1 MSTQTK
7 QTKSEQNLSHTQDTI
22 STTDDKNIDKFSK
35 IADIPSSETSANT
48 KASDLQSD
56 PQENLECLDILDI
69 VSFKTPDILS
79 ERYKFIKEIGNGT
92 QGHIYLARR
101 LADQK
106 NVAIKELRIDSV
118 KNWKAYD
125 LFKREAN
132 VLATL
137 KMKGVAQFYEAIEA
151 LEADPPAAY
160 LVQEYIEGR
169 SLDDMLRTGY
179 RFTIAQVFSL
189 AVKWID
195 LLDRLHHHNPPI
207 IHRDIKPSNIMLC
220 QSQSRQDPFD
230 IYLID
235 FGAVANPQ
243 VQGGG
248 STVAG
253 TYGYMPPEQ
262 LTGNP
267 VPASDIYS
275 LAAMLAY
282 MLSGVSPAKM
292 EVSDF
297 RLVIDNHLENVPR
310 TVVFVLQQ
318 MLEPNPTKRLADHNV
333 LTTIFRE
340 FAREH
345 FEPAHLPTL
354 VLNVLSQ
361 QTEMSRWRF
370 RQRLRR
376 VKRICATGNLDLWM
390 RLPEKTPRQM
400 WFPQCIAKY
409 HFNIAKNDISKCLVY
424 LTNPF
429 QNFIYLCK
437 SIFALENIKRNAF
450 SFILIASIFITI
462 IPIIALPFILESDTS
477 LGENLHA
484 FLKYLSSSP
493 PPVVRTPF
501 GNIELKMV
509 FAILYCAPFII
520 SMSYF
525 KLTNK
530 PFKLYDKPIN
540 INNREFHMM
549 DQYGFTKYS
558 YIAQLCYLLLHGRK
572 TIATVVAIEYIYPK
586 RTYLPYRL
594 QSTDHIMPKYHACES
609 PCFCIRYKFNPPDD
623 SEADAIIHE
632 IFLDNDIQSSLN
644 LGSPLPIL
652 YAVHPENIYVSSM
665 PFPLPKHSFN
675 KTRTY
680 CCVTCRGE
688 NVSHIYDDE
697 IPLPF

>member
-220 QSQSRQDPFD
+220 QSQNRQDPFD

-333 LTTIFRE
+333 LATIFRE

-345 FEPAHLPTL
+345 FEPAHLPTS

-376 VKRICATGNLDLWM
+376 VKRICAAGNLDLWM
-390 RLPEKTPRQM
+390 RLPETTPRQM
-400 WFPQCIAKY
+400 WFPFCSLRYRSNCI
-409 HFNIAKNDISKCLVY
+409 KNHISKTIDSFIATAPEVKRDLVDILKCLSIVILFILAFIVAIIGLHFLISDLHFLKKGYRY
-424 LTNPF
+424 LKEPSYRISF
-429 QNFIYLCK
+429 FVL
-437 SIFALENIKRNAF
+437 SASLFALF
-450 SFILIASIFITI
+450 YYLITKLIDHQFK
-462 IPIIALPFILESDTS
+462 PLP
-477 LGENLHA
+477 
-484 FLKYLSSSP
+484 P
-493 PPVVRTPF
+493 
-501 GNIELKMV
+501 EL
-509 FAILYCAPFII
+509 
-520 SMSYF
+520 
-525 KLTNK
+525 LTGA
-530 PFKLYDKPIN
+530 
-540 INNREFHMM
+540 
-549 DQYGFTKYS
+549 QFTKYS

-675 KTRTY
+675 KTCTY
-680 CCVTCRGE
+680 CCITCRGE